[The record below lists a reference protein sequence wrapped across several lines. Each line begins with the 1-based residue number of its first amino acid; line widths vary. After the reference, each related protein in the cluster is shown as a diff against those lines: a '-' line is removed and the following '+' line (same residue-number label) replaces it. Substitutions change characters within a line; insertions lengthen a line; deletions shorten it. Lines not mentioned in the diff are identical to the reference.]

1 MAGRQKRLAGE
12 RVTGGPAV
20 FENLTLWQRVY
31 QHLREA
37 ILTDQLPPGTEL
49 SEVAL
54 AQELG
59 VSRGPIREAM
69 GRLAAEGLVTVRPR
83 RGSVVRSLT
92 TDELIDAYQVREA
105 LEAMAVRLAVPRLSK
120 ADIARLDGLV
130 EKMTALVTAQDIDQF
145 FHANVEFH
153 EYFCRHSGNQK
164 LLSVYQS
171 LMGEMGR
178 LQQQS
183 LALRGDPKQ
192 SVIEHRAIL
201 RAVKRGDIEAAAR
214 AAADHVRVPAENL
227 RRRLAIANE
236 PKAHQG

>member
-1 MAGRQKRLAGE
+1 MARDS
-12 RVTGGPAV
+12 VNGGPAA

-105 LEAMAVRLAVPRLSK
+105 LEAMAVRLAVPRLTRG
-120 ADIARLDGLV
+120 DMARLEQMVEEMAGLL
-130 EKMTALVTAQDIDQF
+130 ASQDITQF
-145 FHANVEFH
+145 FHANGEFH
-153 EYFCRHSGNQK
+153 EFLCRQSGNQK
-164 LLSVYQS
+164 LLSVYQT

-178 LQQQS
+178 LQPQS

-192 SVIEHRAIL
+192 SVVEHRAIL
-201 RAVKRGDIEAAAR
+201 RAVKRGDVEGAVQ

-227 RRRLAIANE
+227 RRRLATGAD
-236 PKAHQG
+236 PKTRSG

>member
-1 MAGRQKRLAGE
+1 MGSE
-12 RVTGGPAV
+12 SPHGGPAA

-105 LEAMAVRLAVPRLSK
+105 LEAMAVRLAVPRLTR
-120 ADIARLDGLV
+120 ADIARLEGLV
-130 EKMTALVTAQDIDQF
+130 EEMSALVAAQDITGF
-145 FHANVEFH
+145 FRANSEFH

-164 LLSVYQS
+164 LVSVYQT

-178 LQQQS
+178 LQPQS
-183 LALRGDPKQ
+183 LLLRGDPKQ
-192 SVIEHRAIL
+192 SVVEHRAIL
-201 RAVKRGDIEAAAR
+201 MAVKRGDVAAAVEAAAE
-214 AAADHVRVPAENL
+214 HVRVPAENL
-227 RRRLAIANE
+227 RRKLATGMGVDHAS
-236 PKAHQG
+236 AGL

>member
-1 MAGRQKRLAGE
+1 MVGE
-12 RVTGGPAV
+12 PARGGPAA

-31 QHLREA
+31 QHLRES

-105 LEAMAVRLAVPRLSK
+105 LEAMAVRLAVPRLTR
-120 ADIARLDGLV
+120 ADIARLEGLV
-130 EKMTALVTAQDIDQF
+130 EEMSALVAARDITEF
-145 FHANVEFH
+145 FHANGEFH
-153 EYFCRHSGNQK
+153 GYFCRHSGNQK
-164 LLSVYQS
+164 LISVYES

-178 LQQQS
+178 LQPQS
-183 LALRGDPKQ
+183 LLLRGDPKQ
-192 SVIEHRAIL
+192 SVVEHRAIL
-201 RAVKRGDIEAAAR
+201 RAVKRGDVEAAVQ
-214 AAADHVRVPAENL
+214 AASEHVRVPAENL
-227 RRRLAIANE
+227 RRRLAKGTGAE
-236 PKAHQG
+236 RTPADL